1 MDGGLAACGVDCG
14 PACGVTCGLA
24 CGLACGVAGVGAL
37 ACPTEDTITTGGAL
51 FERSTIGAGVRGPLE
66 QAAISNTGTQ
76 SAALAILRKRV
87 APMPSDGIRRPWC
100 RQAVLVIRVA
110 QIRCGSR

>member
-1 MDGGLAACGVDCG
+1 
-14 PACGVTCGLA
+14 
-24 CGLACGVAGVGAL
+24 
-37 ACPTEDTITTGGAL
+37 CPTEDTITTGGAL